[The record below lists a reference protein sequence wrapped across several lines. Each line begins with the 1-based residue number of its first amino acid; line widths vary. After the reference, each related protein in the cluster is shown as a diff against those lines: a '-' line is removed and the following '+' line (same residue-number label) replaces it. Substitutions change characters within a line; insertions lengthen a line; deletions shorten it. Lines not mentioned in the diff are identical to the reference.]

1 MKVIFN
7 DLEEMAIQ
15 DWGFVDNRLNIKTL
29 VDTNLLRTF
38 FTDEKKTRKMTIV
51 GDDEKETIIN
61 GYTEF
66 YSLEEYTGKIY
77 GVNMYKPAETPEAQA
92 YVLNDMLKL
101 AKMQA
106 QALDD
111 TSSLQVVNLYDD
123 WQQDKDYKK
132 GDKVRHF
139 GDLYKCLQD
148 HNALPN
154 WSPNDAH
161 SLWAKVLPGQNGEIG
176 EWEQPNASNT
186 YSKGDRVTHNGKTWE
201 SMVDKNGWEPGGAGV
216 YETIWKEIKQ

>member
-111 TSSLQVVNLYDD
+111 TSALQVVNLYDD

-132 GDKVRHF
+132 GDKARHF
-139 GDLYKCLQD
+139 GDIYINVCRIITLCQIG
-148 HNALPN
+148 ALMMR
-154 WSPNDAH
+154 
-161 SLWAKVLPGQNGEIG
+161 KVFGQRYY
-176 EWEQPNASNT
+176 Q
-186 YSKGDRVTHNGKTWE
+186 GKTE
-201 SMVDKNGWEPGGAGV
+201 RLVNGNSQTHPIPTLKAIE
-216 YETIWKEIKQ
+216 